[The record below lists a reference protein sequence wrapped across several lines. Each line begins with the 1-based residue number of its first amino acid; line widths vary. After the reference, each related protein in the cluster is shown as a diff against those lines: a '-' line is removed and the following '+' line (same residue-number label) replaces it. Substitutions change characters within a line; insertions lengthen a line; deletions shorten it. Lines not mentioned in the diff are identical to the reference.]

1 MKPLLYHL
9 PRTTEEPVR
18 ILKENHPHFYDN
30 LHFHSEYQIMTIIEG
45 SGTYFIGDAFGNFNS
60 GDTFI
65 IGSNLPH
72 FFRSNSEYYQPG
84 SVLRS
89 RNISIL
95 FSLDAIGENF
105 KKLPELHQINKLLE
119 KSNSGLILKGNSK
132 ERLLKASKKITKKE
146 GFDKYIYLFKI
157 LNDLSHSDDIEI
169 LSHITYENSTKFAD
183 TDKASAVINFLIEN
197 FSKDITLS
205 DAADVANL
213 SVNAFC
219 RYFKKHTR
227 KTFSQFLNEIRIG
240 HACRQ
245 LVEDELSI
253 KEVAF
258 NVGYYN
264 ISYFNRQFKAI
275 THCTPSQYHKNIN
288 HKHALTPTT

>member
-9 PRTTEEPVR
+9 PRTTDEPVR

-30 LHFHSEYQIMTIIEG
+30 LHFHAEYQIMTIIEG
-45 SGTYFIGDAFGNFNS
+45 SGTYFIGDAFGNFHS
-60 GDTFI
+60 GDTFL

-72 FFRSNSEYYQPG
+72 FFRSDMAYYQPD
-84 SVLRS
+84 SKLRS
-89 RNISIL
+89 KNISIL

-105 KKLPELHQINKLLE
+105 KKLPELHHLNKLLE
-119 KSNSGLILKGNSK
+119 KSNSGLVLKGKTK
-132 ERLLKASKKITKKE
+132 EKLYKASKKITKKK

-157 LNDLSHSDDIEI
+157 LNELSHSQDVET
-169 LSHITYENSTKFAD
+169 LSHITYEKSTKFAD
-183 TDKASAVINFLIEN
+183 TDKVGAVINFLIEN
-197 FSKDITLS
+197 FSKDISLA

-245 LVEDELSI
+245 LVEEQLSI

-275 THCTPSQYHKNIN
+275 THCTPSEYSKNIN
-288 HKHALTPTT
+288 YKHEMIVV